1 MSTNE
6 PELLI
11 VATGDEEVHQIKP
24 TKKIALNEKEKKAI
38 QVAEESKTFLKD
50 APQEVVKTG
59 EGALIQNFEVDFV
72 EEQEVRMIGGIRGLK
87 ALKQ

>member
-38 QVAEESKTFLKD
+38 QVAEETKTFLKD

-59 EGALIQNFEVDFV
+59 EGALIQNFEVDF
-72 EEQEVRMIGGIRGLK
+72 
-87 ALKQ
+87 